1 MKKKKEF
8 EPFPAKVLLFGE
20 HIINRGARGLA
31 VPTYN
36 YSGFFR
42 FEKLN
47 DKAFTHSNQSL
58 HKLAEFIIGNDAIQK
73 HIDTNQLLSDIE
85 DGLIFESNIPVG
97 YGLGSS
103 GALVAALVKAY
114 GDKKIL
120 ATNLHEQKKFLAA
133 IESFFHG
140 KSSGL
145 DPIVSFTGEPLI
157 VSDLST
163 ERVTLKKSKN
173 QYVDISLIDTHISRS
188 TSTWVN
194 HFLKRSKV
202 APFDK
207 VLELS
212 YKPANELCIESFLA
226 NKHASFWKALKI
238 ISQLQ
243 YDYLTDFIPKSFH
256 QIWKDGLQN
265 NEYYLK
271 ICGAGGGGFIL
282 CFSKT
287 EAREQ
292 VLKSMEINSILRF

>member
-8 EPFPAKVLLFGE
+8 EPIPAKVLLFGE

-47 DKAFTHSNQSL
+47 DKSFTDSNQSL
-58 HKLAEFIIGNDAIQK
+58 HKLAEYIIGNDAIQK
-73 HIDTNQLLSDIE
+73 YIDTNQLLSDIE
-85 DGLIFESNIPVG
+85 DGLIFESNIPIG

-120 ATNLHEQKKFLAA
+120 AANLHEQKKFLSA

-145 DPIVSFTGEPLI
+145 DPIVSFIGEPLI

-163 ERVTLKKSKN
+163 ERATIKKSKN
-173 QYVDISLIDTHISRS
+173 QYVDVSLIDTNISRS

-194 HFLKRSKV
+194 RFLKRSKV

-226 NKHASFWKALKI
+226 NKHANFWKALKI